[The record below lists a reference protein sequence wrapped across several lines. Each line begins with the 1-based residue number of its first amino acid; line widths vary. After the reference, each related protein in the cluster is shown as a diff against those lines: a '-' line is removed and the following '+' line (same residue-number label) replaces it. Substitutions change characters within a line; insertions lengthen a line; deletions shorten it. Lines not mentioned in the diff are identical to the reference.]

1 MYISEE
7 IHRDLI
13 ALSKKRFVPHIP
25 TQESILEKTINEVP
39 GVICF
44 RVDPKQHS
52 PLEMSF
58 RLPIQCTRLGLIN
71 FATMYDE
78 LAQLLDRGDNA
89 VYVITVNVARDADP
103 NHPEEWQGIRTHLML
118 VYKLKV
124 QTESLLFDASF
135 EALHLMIKTI
145 QGIQYIPS
153 LTIPNFIK
161 S

>member
-13 ALSKKRFVPHIP
+13 ALAKKRFVPHVP

-44 RVDPKQHS
+44 RVDPKQYS
-52 PLEMSF
+52 PVEMSF

-71 FATMYDE
+71 FAAMYDE
-78 LAQLLDRGDNA
+78 LAQLFDRGDNA
-89 VYVITVNVARDADP
+89 IYVITVNAARDTDP
-103 NHPEEWQGIRTHLML
+103 NHPDQWQGVRTHLLL

-124 QTESLLFDASF
+124 QDESLLFDAGF
-135 EALHLMIKTI
+135 EALRLMIKTV
-145 QGIQYIPS
+145 QGVQYIPS
-153 LTIPNFIK
+153 LTIPSIIK

>member
-44 RVDPKQHS
+44 TVDPKQHS
-52 PLEMSF
+52 PVDMSF

-71 FATMYDE
+71 FATLYDE
-78 LAQLLDRGDNA
+78 LAQLFDRGDNA
-89 VYVITVNVARDADP
+89 LYVITVNAARDTDP
-103 NHPEEWQGIRTHLML
+103 NHPEEWQGVRTHLLL

-124 QTESLLFDASF
+124 QDESLLFDAGF
-135 EALHLMIKTI
+135 EALRLMIKTV
-145 QGIQYIPS
+145 QGVQYIPS
-153 LTIPNFIK
+153 LTIPSIIK